1 MVVPDKPALSPTLS
15 PLSAFRRRI
24 GDWWDRLKNRFR
36 ARQWVHRSSPT
47 EPEFKDA
54 VIPGAFPKLLLPE
67 MLHALDIPPDRV
79 ESEYS
84 GISEDLEW
92 VCARC
97 ADKARCRRELDNDTA
112 GLHYR
117 EFCANAP
124 TLEALAA
131 EAAGEVKRQE
141 PDDTESDSER

>member
-1 MVVPDKPALSPTLS
+1 VPEDSALSPTDS
-15 PLSAFRRRI
+15 PLAAFRRRI
-24 GDWWDRLKNRFR
+24 GHWWDRLSNRLR
-36 ARQWVHRSSPT
+36 ARQWVQRSSPA
-47 EPEFKDA
+47 EHEFKDA

-67 MLHALDIPPDRV
+67 MLHALDIAPDQV
-79 ESEYS
+79 DSEYP

-97 ADKARCRRELDNDTA
+97 VDKARCRHELDNNTA

-124 TLEALAA
+124 TLEELAA
-131 EAAGEVKRQE
+131 EAAGEVKPQD
-141 PDDTESDSER
+141 PDDTEADPER

>member
-1 MVVPDKPALSPTLS
+1 MVAPEESALA
-15 PLSAFRRRI
+15 AFRRRI
-24 GDWWDRLKNRFR
+24 GHWWHRLNNRFR
-36 ARQWVHRSSPT
+36 ARQWVQRSSPT
-47 EPEFKDA
+47 EQEFKDA
-54 VIPGAFPKLLLPE
+54 VIPGAYPKLLLPE